1 MHTEPR
7 ATIEVFA
14 DVWCPFTHVG
24 LREVAAMR
32 QRLGRSDLVIRV
44 RAWPLELV
52 NGTGLDPIATR
63 SHVEHLREQVAPQ
76 LFTNF
81 RVDAFPTSTLEAL
94 ALVERA
100 YRRDVRAGER
110 ASFEVRDAMFE
121 HGLDISDA
129 EVVRSIGERLGIGA
143 IEQVDRDAVVVD
155 WNDGIARGVRGSP
168 HFFCG
173 DTDSFCPSLQITKDD
188 QHLSI
193 VRDSSRLIAFL
204 AECMG
209 AG

>member
-63 SHVEHLREQVAPQ
+63 SHVEHLREQVEILPFGMGRGHGPICSRTSRESIPRGYKNRGKRRSPSCCRSAP
-76 LFTNF
+76 
-81 RVDAFPTSTLEAL
+81 
-94 ALVERA
+94 
-100 YRRDVRAGER
+100 
-110 ASFEVRDAMFE
+110 
-121 HGLDISDA
+121 
-129 EVVRSIGERLGIGA
+129 
-143 IEQVDRDAVVVD
+143 
-155 WNDGIARGVRGSP
+155 
-168 HFFCG
+168 
-173 DTDSFCPSLQITKDD
+173 
-188 QHLSI
+188 
-193 VRDSSRLIAFL
+193 
-204 AECMG
+204 
-209 AG
+209 